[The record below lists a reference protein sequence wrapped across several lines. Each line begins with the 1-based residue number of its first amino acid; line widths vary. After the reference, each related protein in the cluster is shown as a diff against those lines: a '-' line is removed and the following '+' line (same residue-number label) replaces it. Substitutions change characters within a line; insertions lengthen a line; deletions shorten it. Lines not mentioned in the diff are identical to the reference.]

1 MVTPRPT
8 PLDDVLGIAEWAG
21 TEEARAIMGDI
32 RADLNAGEDFTP
44 WTSAVQL
51 ARDLAAIKAE
61 QAYALLDVITEAAIS
76 PLIETDATLL
86 ALSAQMDAIKLAD
99 GLEED
104 EDYYV
109 TEAPPEW
116 QRINRL
122 WESRLDC
129 MRAEMFRGIGEP
141 GMAAGITL
149 NPQAYNER
157 TASGRRELFEIRDED
172 GDDDEDE
179 GLSFT

>member
-21 TEEARAIMGDI
+21 TEEARAILADI
-32 RADLNAGEDFTP
+32 RADLDAGEDFTQ
-44 WTSAVQL
+44 WTSAIQL
-51 ARDLAAIKAE
+51 ARDLGAIKAE
-61 QAYALLDVITEAAIS
+61 QAYALLDTITETAIS

-122 WESRLDC
+122 WECRLNC
-129 MRAEMFRGIGEP
+129 MRAEMFRSIGEP
-141 GMAAGITL
+141 GMAAGITV
-149 NPQAYNER
+149 NPQAFNER
-157 TASGRRELFEIRDED
+157 TASGRRELFELRDEY
-172 GDDDEDE
+172 DDENE